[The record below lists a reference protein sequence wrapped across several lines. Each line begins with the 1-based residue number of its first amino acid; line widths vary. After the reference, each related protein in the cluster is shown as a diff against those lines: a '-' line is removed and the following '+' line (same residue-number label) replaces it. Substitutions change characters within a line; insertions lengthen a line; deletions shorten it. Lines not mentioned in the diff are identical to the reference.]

1 MKDRTFTPKAAQ
13 PDYSPFPSLARALD
27 ARLRAAAPSTFAGI
41 VRGPDGAVEVY
52 VTVSDRTLL
61 AVVEEVHASTGRRV
75 PVRVVPGMKNSLAS
89 LENLFARVRVE
100 ADQVRQ
106 RGIPLVSYGV
116 HIPANRVRLG
126 VEGLT
131 SEIAES
137 LRREFGPDQ
146 VEVNEGGRYQPMS
159 DRDAR

>member
-1 MKDRTFTPKAAQ
+1 MLHRRSRRRDAQ
-13 PDYSPFPSLARALD
+13 PDNTPGAYVL
-27 ARLRAAAPSTFAGI
+27 I
-41 VRGPDGAVEVY
+41 VRGSDGAVEVY
-52 VTVSDRTLL
+52 ATLSNPAL
-61 AVVEEVHASTGRRV
+61 VAIVEEVHASTGRRIE
-75 PVRVVPGMKNSLAS
+75 VRVVAGMKNSLAS
-89 LENLFARVRVE
+89 LESLFARIRGEAEDVRS
-100 ADQVRQ
+100 

-131 SEIAES
+131 PEFAEA

-159 DRDAR
+159 DRDAQ

>member
-1 MKDRTFTPKAAQ
+1 MTAGPFHPKAAR
-13 PDYSPFPSLARALD
+13 PDDSPFPSLAGALN
-27 ARLRAAAPSTFAGI
+27 ARLRAAASRTFAGI

-52 VTVSDRTLL
+52 VTVSDPTLV
-61 AVVEEVHASTGRRV
+61 AIVEEVHASTGRRV

-100 ADQVRQ
+100 AEEVRK

-116 HIPANRVRLG
+116 HVPANRVRLG

-131 SEIAES
+131 PEIADS

-146 VEVNEGGRYQPMS
+146 VEVNEGGRYEPTS
-159 DRDAR
+159 ARDAR

>member
-1 MKDRTFTPKAAQ
+1 MTNVPFHPKAAR
-13 PDYSPFPSLARALD
+13 PNDSPFSSLAEALN
-27 ARLRAAAPSTFAGI
+27 ARLRADSSSTFAGI

-52 VTVSDRTLL
+52 VTVSDPALV
-61 AVVEEVHASTGRRV
+61 AIVEEVHASTGRRIA
-75 PVRVVPGMKNSLAS
+75 VRVVPGMKNSLAA
-89 LENLFARVRVE
+89 LENLFARIRVE
-100 ADQVRQ
+100 ADEVRQ
-106 RGIPLVSYGV
+106 RGIALVSYGV

-131 SEIAES
+131 PEIAES

-146 VEVNEGGRYQPMS
+146 VEVNEGGRYQPMN

>member
-1 MKDRTFTPKAAQ
+1 MKDRTFTPRPAP
-13 PDYSPFPSLARALD
+13 PDDSPFPSLAGALD
-27 ARLRAAAPSTFAGI
+27 ARLRAEAPATFAGI

-52 VTVSDRTLL
+52 ATVSDPALV
-61 AVVEEVHASTGRRV
+61 AIVEEVHASTGRRIA
-75 PVRVVPGMKNSLAS
+75 VRVVPGMKNSLAS
-89 LENLFARVRVE
+89 LENLFARVRVD
-100 ADQVRQ
+100 ADEVRQ
-106 RGIPLVSYGV
+106 RGIALVSYGV

-131 SEIAES
+131 PESAES

>member
-1 MKDRTFTPKAAQ
+1 LKDSAFRPKPAP
-13 PDYSPFPSLARALD
+13 PDDSPFPSLAGALD
-27 ARLRAAAPSTFAGI
+27 ARLRVEAPGTFAGI

-52 VTVSDRTLL
+52 ATVSDPALV
-61 AVVEEVHASTGRRV
+61 AIVEEIHASSGRRIG
-75 PVRVVPGMKNSLAS
+75 VRVVAGMKNSLAS

-100 ADQVRQ
+100 AEELRD

-131 SEIAES
+131 PELDEL

-146 VEVNEGGRYQPMS
+146 VEVREGQRFQPT
-159 DRDAR
+159 

>member
-1 MKDRTFTPKAAQ
+1 MKDRTFTRRAAT
-13 PDYSPFPSLARALD
+13 PDDSPFPSLARALD
-27 ARLRAAAPSTFAGI
+27 ARLRAEAPSAFAGI
-41 VRGPDGAVEVY
+41 VRGPDGAVEVW
-52 VTVSDRTLL
+52 VTVSDPVLTAL
-61 AVVEEVHASTGRRV
+61 VEEVHASTGRRI
-75 PVRVVPGMKNSLAS
+75 PVRVVAGMKNSLAS
-89 LENLFARVRVE
+89 LESLFARVRGE
-100 ADQVRQ
+100 AEEVRR

-131 SEIAES
+131 PEFAEA

-159 DRDAR
+159 DRDAQ